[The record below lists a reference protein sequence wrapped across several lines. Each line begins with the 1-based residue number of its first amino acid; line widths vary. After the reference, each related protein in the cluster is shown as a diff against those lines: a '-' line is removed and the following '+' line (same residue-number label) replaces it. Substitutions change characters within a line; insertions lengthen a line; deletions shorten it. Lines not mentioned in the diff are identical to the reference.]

1 MKSFKLWKWI
11 FEFKLKRVRDEEK
24 VIFLANQLLKEMA
37 KQGVDLKNDT
47 KMVCIYVY
55 NYEGNRGGLCVQETD
70 SRIEYKG
77 KYEGVIK

>member
-24 VIFLANQLLKEMA
+24 VIFLANQLLKEMV
-37 KQGVDLKNDT
+37 KQGLEVKGSCTNINLW
-47 KMVCIYVY
+47 IHS
-55 NYEGNRGGLCVQETD
+55 YEGVENQLTAENILQPI
-70 SRIEYKG
+70 SFKG